1 MRLDPRKP
9 ETVMRYG
16 LRATRGEWNHVFQ
29 ASRPMKLNELT
40 RWLTSLCDM
49 VYMGFI
55 PVAPPE

>member
-1 MRLDPRKP
+1 
-9 ETVMRYG
+9 MRYG